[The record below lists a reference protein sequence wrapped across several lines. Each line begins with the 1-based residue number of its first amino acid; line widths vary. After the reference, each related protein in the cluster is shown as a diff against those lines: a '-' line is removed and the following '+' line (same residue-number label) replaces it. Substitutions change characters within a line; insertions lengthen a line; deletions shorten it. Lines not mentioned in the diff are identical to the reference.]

1 MDKTPASAVST
12 VPINAKLQGV
22 FDHVSAQRGAD
33 TLSDAILD
41 LILTILNLLR
51 CFLETSASP
60 TAPAPHGPSPN
71 AAIRPQPEATPPRRA
86 TSASPRPARPHQRPS
101 AAKLHTRATPQP
113 TPTETIPNPAAATLA
128 TPPSRQAR
136 PPNPHPRR
144 RITHP
149 EHRFKH
155 A

>member
-1 MDKTPASAVST
+1 LPT

-33 TLSDAILD
+33 ALSDAILD

-60 TAPAPHGPSPN
+60 IAPAPHGPSPN
-71 AAIRPQPEATPPRRA
+71 AAIRPQPEATIPRRTPA
-86 TSASPRPARPHQRPS
+86 ASPRLARRHQRPS
-101 AAKLHTRATPQP
+101 AAKLHTRPTPQP
-113 TPTETIPNPAAATLA
+113 IPTETIPNLATATLA
-128 TPPSRQAR
+128 ILTARQAR

-144 RITHP
+144 RITRP
-149 EHRFKH
+149 EGALKH